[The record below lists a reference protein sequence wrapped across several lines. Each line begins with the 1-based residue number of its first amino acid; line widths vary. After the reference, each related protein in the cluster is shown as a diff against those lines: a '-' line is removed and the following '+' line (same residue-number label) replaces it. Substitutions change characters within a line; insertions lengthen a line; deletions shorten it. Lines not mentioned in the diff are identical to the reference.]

1 MTRYVE
7 SSLSHLLHNFLL
19 NPCLSSFLFNLKLL
33 TFYSFIISYAIVR
46 YNYVSSEVDL
56 ELWTLRANAQAGTAQ
71 WVHTFWVLCK
81 NFTYNQVNLSIMTKA
96 VAAPTLA
103 TSPLPSMLHL
113 KEGGTLTTIDVRSSL
128 SNRPIASS
136 RDLYMAAETRWVIRR
151 LRSMD
156 LPRSWAQRV
165 ESVSNKNQTGKRIH
179 TYPQKAIPKDKTNNI
194 QNLDG
199 SMIKYPIFLELKFC
213 KSKL

>member
-71 WVHTFWVLCK
+71 
-81 NFTYNQVNLSIMTKA
+81 
-96 VAAPTLA
+96 
-103 TSPLPSMLHL
+103 
-113 KEGGTLTTIDVRSSL
+113 
-128 SNRPIASS
+128 
-136 RDLYMAAETRWVIRR
+136 
-151 LRSMD
+151 
-156 LPRSWAQRV
+156 
-165 ESVSNKNQTGKRIH
+165 
-179 TYPQKAIPKDKTNNI
+179 
-194 QNLDG
+194 
-199 SMIKYPIFLELKFC
+199 
-213 KSKL
+213 